1 MASVETMKFYY
12 MSPDLI
18 YESEQETRPN
28 CVFVYVCGRMLA
40 IMSEQ
45 NNKKNVTWHEK
56 TGLMCTQN
64 QTAFLDFQVS

>member
-18 YESEQETRPN
+18 NESEYETRPN
-28 CVFVYVCGRMLA
+28 CVCVCVCVFVYVCGHMLA

-45 NNKKNVTWHEK
+45 NIT
-56 TGLMCTQN
+56 L
-64 QTAFLDFQVS
+64 